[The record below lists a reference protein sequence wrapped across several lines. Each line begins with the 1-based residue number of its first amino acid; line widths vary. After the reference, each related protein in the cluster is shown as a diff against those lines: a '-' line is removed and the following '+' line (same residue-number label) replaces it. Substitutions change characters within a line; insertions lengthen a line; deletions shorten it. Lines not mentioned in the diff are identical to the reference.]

1 MATKYRRGKKKSSES
16 PAGKAKGRQRPL
28 WKTLSS
34 VLLIGLV
41 WILVAG
47 LAVLAWFAATLPDIE
62 TAANA
67 PRRPGIT
74 LVAADG
80 QPIAA
85 FGDLYGRPV
94 RLADLPPLLPQAVI
108 AIEDR
113 RFHSHV
119 GLDPIGLARALWVNL
134 RAGRVVQGGSTISQ
148 QVAKNLFLTAERT
161 AARKIQEL
169 LLALWLERKFGK
181 ERILELYLDR
191 VYLGAGTYGVDAA
204 ARRYFGVPAEKVTL
218 LQAAVL
224 AGLPKAPSRLNPAR
238 DPQAALAR
246 ARQVLTAMRDQG
258 RIDAALE
265 RAALAQA
272 PGLARAQTGGFAR
285 HFADWVLEQV
295 DDHVGPI
302 ERDLV
307 VVTSLERSLQRRAEQ
322 ALAEL
327 LDGPGRQAQAGEG
340 AVVVLGLDGTVRALV
355 GGRDWSES
363 AFNRATDARRQPGSA
378 FKPIVFLAALEAG
391 LLPSSLIED
400 APIDLKGWRPENFD
414 GRYRGPVALDQ
425 ALAQSLNTVAVRLVE
440 RTGAAKVVTLAERLG
455 LTTPLRADA
464 SIALGTSEVTLLEL
478 AGVYAAIANGGRGV
492 WPHAIRE
499 IRDVQGRV
507 LYRRSG
513 GGPGP
518 VIAPLQARALDAM
531 LKKAVAEGTG
541 QAARIE
547 GLAVAGKTGTTQDHR
562 DAWFL
567 GYTDQL
573 VAGVWLG
580 NDDGKPMKGVT
591 GGGLPAQLWRALI
604 AGGAPT
610 APR

>member
-1 MATKYRRGKKKSSES
+1 M
-16 PAGKAKGRQRPL
+16 
-28 WKTLSS
+28 
-34 VLLIGLV
+34 IGLV

-47 LAVLAWFAATLPDIE
+47 LAVLAWFAATLPDIDK
-62 TAANA
+62 AANA

-94 RLADLPPLLPQAVI
+94 RLADLPPFLPQAVI

-113 RFHSHV
+113 RFPSHF
-119 GLDPIGLARALWVNL
+119 GLDPIGLARAFWVNL

-246 ARQVLTAMRDQG
+246 ARQVLAAMRDQG
-258 RIDAALE
+258 RINAAEE

-322 ALAEL
+322 ALVEL

-340 AVVVLGLDGTVRALV
+340 AVVVLGLDGAVRALV

-391 LLPSSLIED
+391 LLPTSLIDD

-478 AGVYAAIANGGRGV
+478 AGVYAAFATGGRGV

-518 VIAPLQARALDAM
+518 VIAPPQARALDAM

-541 QAARIE
+541 QTARIE